1 MGWVIE
7 SDVDISGVTVSKL
20 TKGRVSGTCR
30 LRTVRHRPGRADRAG
45 VRSRIRPERPDLDA
59 DALPDD
65 GGLRPGARSRARPAS
80 PDAEPVQHPERAAPR
95 GQATDHGRARAGGVG
110 TPGEPHRGDRHA
122 HQALP
127 GGAAAQPRGPPV
139 VPGRHHQGRR
149 RVPRRVPAEALAV
162 SRSAHRRPL
171 RAPAQTVD
179 RPARPVPG
187 VDPGG
192 RAVRRIIRRQRSRR
206 RRGRTGQLLSM
217 AVLGAD
223 RVVGTDRV
231 DVHAHGLP
239 PALPPLARRYA
250 GDWPE
255 LVATGPCTADI
266 TLGGRHFRSV
276 DSRCWDAARRLAE
289 MDAEG
294 VALQVVSPIPVTF
307 SYGLDPT
314 GAAELSRL
322 QNEWIAGLV
331 RDHPDRFS
339 GLGTVPL
346 QAPEVAAA
354 MVAEI
359 VAQLGL
365 PGVEIGSNVAG
376 RMLDD
381 PELEPFFAAC
391 AECDAVVFVHPW
403 QVLGAGRLTRHGL
416 GYSVGM
422 PAETAAAAAS
432 LVFGGVL
439 DRHPRLRVVLAH
451 GGGSFTA
458 LLPRIDRCAEMLP
471 GVTAPQQPPSA
482 YARRFWY
489 DSLVYDPEA
498 LRRLVATVGADRVMI
513 GTDYPF
519 PIAERPA
526 GQGVTDAGFDDAT
539 AAAVRAGTARTLLK
553 L

>member
-1 MGWVIE
+1 
-7 SDVDISGVTVSKL
+7 
-20 TKGRVSGTCR
+20 
-30 LRTVRHRPGRADRAG
+30 
-45 VRSRIRPERPDLDA
+45 
-59 DALPDD
+59 
-65 GGLRPGARSRARPAS
+65 
-80 PDAEPVQHPERAAPR
+80 
-95 GQATDHGRARAGGVG
+95 
-110 TPGEPHRGDRHA
+110 
-122 HQALP
+122 
-127 GGAAAQPRGPPV
+127 
-139 VPGRHHQGRR
+139 
-149 RVPRRVPAEALAV
+149 
-162 SRSAHRRPL
+162 
-171 RAPAQTVD
+171 
-179 RPARPVPG
+179 
-187 VDPGG
+187 
-192 RAVRRIIRRQRSRR
+192 
-206 RRGRTGQLLSM
+206 M

-223 RVVGTDRV
+223 RVVGADRVAGADRV